1 MARIF
6 RPPML
11 GETRIEVLRRVQEMR
26 ETKLNLIQQ
35 ILLVAGS
42 GFCAAILSACSSP
55 KTKVAAQLDQLRVQW
70 DANLSYQAQL
80 PDRVLDWP
88 TAVQVMHQNNLKLRQ
103 ASTDVTNAHEA
114 VIQIFKD
121 LMPTLNLRA
130 GITKRLVDIPQIDE
144 SDVNFSASSFFNVP
158 GVVNFYA
165 RFYAARLFEM
175 RARVVHE
182 LAERE
187 QMIELYRLFH
197 SADEFRVQTTRIENE
212 RATALAME
220 QVDPFSGR
228 MMLTELK
235 TAELANARDAKALQD
250 RISDLLGSRDYRW
263 VLAPTGI
270 PTLDYQQNPL
280 PLADTNRVAQLQMK
294 LLAIELEAARAQL
307 LGLKLRYWP
316 ELNIFITAPPIYT
329 RSGGTDRFWDTEEI
343 RASADLFWNID
354 TRGNLTRTIR
364 QTKRQQDM
372 QKERYRQESLGLMNR
387 LIFTQGLIDAVK
399 EQLAQVQGQLEVLLA
414 VPPAQTYAALD
425 KYSQDY
431 RNLTQ
436 QQLQLKRELSELNAL
451 FWFVDELAWN
461 TNSLLT
467 PNT

>member
-1 MARIF
+1 
-6 RPPML
+6 
-11 GETRIEVLRRVQEMR
+11 MR
-26 ETKLNLIQQ
+26 ETKLSSGQTIF
-35 ILLVAGS
+35 LVAGVL
-42 GFCAAILSACSSP
+42 FCAGLLSACSSP
-55 KTKVAAQLDQLRVQW
+55 KTNVSRQLGQLRQQW
-70 DANLSYQAQL
+70 EANVNYQAQL
-80 PDRVLDWP
+80 PERVLDWP
-88 TAVQVMHQNNLKLRQ
+88 SAVEVMRENNLKLRQ
-103 ASTDVTNAHEA
+103 ASTELTNAHEA
-114 VIQIFKD
+114 VVQIFKD
-121 LMPTLNLRA
+121 LLPTLNLRA
-130 GITKRLVDIPQIDE
+130 GITKRLVDIPQFNE
-144 SDVNFSASSFFNVP
+144 EDVNFSASSFFNVP
-158 GVVNFYA
+158 GVVNFYS
-165 RFYAARLFEM
+165 RYYAARLFEM
-175 RARVVHE
+175 RARALHD

-197 SADEFRVQTTRIENE
+197 NADELRVQTTRIENE

-228 MMLTELK
+228 VMLTELK
-235 TAELANARDAKALQD
+235 TAELATARDVKALQD
-250 RISDLLGSRDYRW
+250 RISDLLGSRDHRW
-263 VLAPTGI
+263 VLVANGI
-270 PTLDYQQNPL
+270 PALDYQQHPL
-280 PLADTNRVAQLQMK
+280 PLTDTNRVAQLQMK

-316 ELNIFITAPPIYT
+316 EMNIFITAPPIYT

-364 QTKRQQDM
+364 QTKRQQDL
-372 QKERYRQESLGLMNR
+372 QKERYRQESIALMNR

-414 VPPAQTYAALD
+414 VPPAQTYAALE

-451 FWFVDELAWN
+451 FWFVDELAWS
-461 TNSLLT
+461 TSGLLT

>member
-1 MARIF
+1 
-6 RPPML
+6 
-11 GETRIEVLRRVQEMR
+11 MR
-26 ETKLNLIQQ
+26 ETKLEFNSGQEFRLVVAS
-35 ILLVAGS
+35 LL
-42 GFCAAILSACSSP
+42 CALLFSACSSP
-55 KTKVAAQLDQLRVQW
+55 KTKVARQLDQLRQQW
-70 DANLSYQAQL
+70 EANVNYQVQL
-80 PDRVLDWP
+80 PNRTLDWP
-88 TAVQVMHQNNLKLRQ
+88 TAVQVMRENNLKLRQ
-103 ASTDVTNAHEA
+103 AATDVTNSHEA

-121 LMPTLNLRA
+121 LVPTLNLRA
-130 GITKRLVDIPQIDE
+130 GVTKPLVDTPNLDWD
-144 SDVNFSASSFFNVP
+144 DVNFSASSFFNVP

-175 RARVVHE
+175 RSRTLHE

-197 SADEFRVQTTRIENE
+197 NAEELRVQTTRIENE

-228 MMLTELK
+228 VMLTELK

-250 RISDLLGSRDYRW
+250 RISDLLGSRDNRW
-263 VLAPTGI
+263 VLVTNGLPM
-270 PTLDYQQNPL
+270 LDYQQHPL
-280 PLADTNRVAQLQMK
+280 PLADTNRVAQVQMK

-316 ELNIFITAPPIYT
+316 EMNIFVTAPPIYT
-329 RSGGTDRFWDTEEI
+329 RSGGTDRFWDTDEI
-343 RASADLFWNID
+343 RASVDVFWNID
-354 TRGNLTRTIR
+354 TRGNLTRAIR

-372 QKERYRQESLGLMNR
+372 QKERYRQESIALMNR

-399 EQLAQVQGQLEVLLA
+399 EQLTEVQGQLEILLA

-431 RNLTQ
+431 RSLTQ

-461 TNSLLT
+461 TNGLLT
-467 PNT
+467 PST